1 VGSLRSPFGQGM
13 GRARVIGVTGAITL
27 CLSLAVGA
35 TALAGSRPV
44 VDAASADPASAAA
57 QGAAKSGVTPTTG
70 TVSAASASTAS
81 AQAAAS
87 AKAGAV
93 ALSGTVRFNGVPQ
106 AGVKVSAG
114 DGIDS
119 VTGSD
124 GVYTVTNITPGY
136 WRLTATP
143 GGEGAATT
151 WFPSYGEAK
160 KSMPVLIDA
169 TTVGSKNWDFRL
181 ASTSASA
188 TASATAS
195 AKAEK
200 VSISGTVR
208 LNGVP
213 QAGVKVSLG
222 DGVPSVTGA
231 DGVYTVTGITPGY
244 ARGTASS
251 VNGDAAFVETWFPSY
266 GEAKKSMPVLIDAN
280 TAASGNWDFRLAPR
294 NARLFVMSPWI
305 YGDAK
310 VGGTLNC
317 ATRETAG
324 AAYSIQ
330 WYVNGKPISRA
341 TTSSLKVARAYRGK
355 DITVQ
360 FTFSKAGYDTVTKTS
375 FATRIN

>member
-1 VGSLRSPFGQGM
+1 MGSLRSPFGQGM
-13 GRARVIGVTGAITL
+13 GRARVIAVTGAITL

-35 TALAGSRPV
+35 TALAGSRSAV
-44 VDAASADPASAAA
+44 NAASADPASAAA
-57 QGAAKSGVTPTTG
+57 AQGVAQAGVTPTAG

-81 AQAAAS
+81 AQAVAS

-143 GGEGAATT
+143 GGEGADET
-151 WFPSYGEAK
+151 WFPSYSDQK

-169 TTVGSKNWDFRL
+169 TTVGSKNWDFKL
-181 ASTSASA
+181 ASAS
-188 TASATAS
+188 ASATAS

-213 QAGVKVSLG
+213 QAGVKVTAG
-222 DGVPSVTGA
+222 DGVAGVTGV
-231 DGVYTVTGITPGY
+231 DGVYTVTNITPGL
-244 ARGTASS
+244 ARLTASS
-251 VNGDAAFVETWFPSY
+251 VSGDAAFVETWFPSY
-266 GEAKKSMPVLIDAN
+266 SEAKKSIPVLIDAN
-280 TAASGNWDFRLAPR
+280 TAASGNWDFKLAPR

-317 ATRETAG
+317 ATGETAG
-324 AAYSIQ
+324 AAISIQ

-360 FTFSKAGYDTVTKTS
+360 FTFTKAGYDTVTKTS